1 MRNTVLACL
10 VMAGWV
16 VAGLISAGASPASAQ
31 SPGNETATQ
40 NVRESQQY
48 EQLVCSNP
56 AFRERRMR
64 EECGPITDPQLHQNC
79 EASFE
84 CGSGSPTGRNFRGAP
99 TSERTR

>member
-1 MRNTVLACL
+1 MRTTVLGCL
-10 VMAGWV
+10 VLAGWI
-16 VAGLISAGASPASAQ
+16 AAAASPTAAQ
-31 SPGNETATQ
+31 RAGNESAAQ

-79 EASFE
+79 LASFN
-84 CGSGSPTGRNFRGAP
+84 CGPGGPTGQNFRGAP
-99 TSERTR
+99 SSERVR